1 MDIMEKR
8 IDYLDDIMQKIAY
21 EHLNTEIELRNFSKE
36 AELSRKRSEHE
47 MKEFRE
53 EMRAS
58 REELNKKWGELANK
72 MGTIVEDIVAPNIP
86 TIAAAY
92 FGLKTLSV
100 FATRYRKEHP
110 QEPGRIRE
118 FDIIA
123 VGGEYLFLNETKSTP
138 RQEYLKAFA
147 DNHRE
152 VFEYLPE
159 YKDKILVP
167 IFSSLSLSRE
177 AIDFLTKHRIYAM
190 AMKGDTMDLLNFEEV
205 NNRQTTQ

>member
-8 IDYLDDIMQKIAY
+8 LDYLDDIMQKIAY
-21 EHLNTEIELRNFSKE
+21 EHLNTEILIQNNAK
-36 AELSRKRSEHE
+36 E

-92 FGLKTLSV
+92 FGQKTLGF
-100 FATRYRKEHP
+100 FAYRVRKEHP
-110 QEPGRIRE
+110 EEPGRIRE

-123 VGGEYLFLNETKSTP
+123 IGGKYLFLNEAKSTP
-138 RQEYLKAFA
+138 WQEYLKTFA

-152 VFEYLPE
+152 VFEYFPE

-167 IFSSLSLSRE
+167 IFSSLSLPRE
-177 AIDFLTKHRIYAM
+177 AIDFLTNHDIYAM

-205 NNRQTTQ
+205 NNRQTAQ

>member
-21 EHLNTEIELRNFSKE
+21 EHLNTEIELKNFSKE
-36 AELSRKRSEHE
+36 AELSRKRSEQE

-53 EMRAS
+53 EMKEFREEMKAS
-58 REELNKKWGELANK
+58 RAELNKKWGELANK

-92 FGLKTLSV
+92 FNRKTLGF
-100 FATRYRKEHP
+100 FASRVRKEHHE
-110 QEPGRIRE
+110 EPGRIRE

-152 VFEYLPE
+152 VFEYFPE
-159 YKDKILVP
+159 YKDKILIP

-177 AIDFLTKHRIYAM
+177 AMTI
-190 AMKGDTMDLLNFEEV
+190 
-205 NNRQTTQ
+205 

>member
-21 EHLNTEIELRNFSKE
+21 EHLNTEILIQNNAK
-36 AELSRKRSEHE
+36 E
-47 MKEFRE
+47 MKGFRE

-58 REELNKKWGELANK
+58 RAELNKKWGELANK

-92 FGLKTLSV
+92 FNQKTLGF
-100 FATRYRKEHP
+100 FASRVRKEHHE
-110 QEPGRIRE
+110 EPGRIRE

-138 RQEYLKAFA
+138 RQEYLEAFA

-152 VFEYLPE
+152 VFDYFPE
-159 YKDKILVP
+159 YKEKTLVP

-177 AIDFLTKHRIYAM
+177 AIDYLTKHGIYAM
-190 AMKGDTMDLLNFEEV
+190 AMKGDAMDLLNFEEV
-205 NNRQTTQ
+205 NNRQTAQ